1 MMTTKMTETA
11 YETIGLDRTGRWVL
25 TCDHASNHV
34 PSWVNDGNLGL
45 PAADME
51 RHIAYDIGAAA
62 VTRHLSE
69 HLDSPAVL
77 SHFSRI
83 VIDPN
88 RGHDDP
94 TLMRKIYDGSII
106 PANRYANSVELKR
119 RKDELYFP
127 YHAAIADAAS
137 SIDKPV
143 ICAIHSFT
151 PQLQNQPKRPWE
163 VGVLYAD
170 DDRLAKPMIAACRA
184 LGWCVGDN
192 QPYNGD
198 LPGDAIDQHA
208 LQHGRPNILIEIRND
223 LIEDAAGQ
231 RLWAER
237 LAPILTETLAA
248 TGL

>member
-11 YETIGLDRTGRWVL
+11 YESIGQEKPGRWVL

-34 PSWVNDGNLGL
+34 PDWINGGDLGL
-45 PAADME
+45 PAEDME
-51 RHIAYDIGAAA
+51 RHIAYDIGAAG
-62 VTRHLSE
+62 VTTYLSE
-69 HLDSPAVL
+69 LLDSPAVL
-77 SHFSRI
+77 SRFSRI

-88 RGHDDP
+88 RGHNDP

-106 PANRYANSVELKR
+106 PANRYANAAELQR

-137 SIDKPV
+137 NIARPV

-151 PQLQNQPKRPWE
+151 PQLQNQPRRPWDI
-163 VGVLYAD
+163 GVLYAD
-170 DDRLAKPMIAACRA
+170 DDRLASPLIDACRA
-184 LGWCVGDN
+184 QGWCVGDN

-208 LQHGRPNILIEIRND
+208 LQYGRPNILIEIRND
-223 LIEDAAGQ
+223 LIEDTASQ

>member
-1 MMTTKMTETA
+1 MMTVKMA
-11 YETIGLDRTGRWVL
+11 DRAFQIVGEDKAGRWVL
-25 TCDHASNHV
+25 TCDHASNRV
-34 PSWVNDGNLGL
+34 PSWVNGGDLAL
-45 PAADME
+45 PAEDMQ
-51 RHIAYDIGAAA
+51 RHIAFDIGAAG

-69 HLDSPAVL
+69 LLNSPAIL
-77 SHFSRI
+77 SDFSRI

-106 PANRYANSVELKR
+106 PANRDATAQDLQR

-127 YHAAIADAAS
+127 YHAAIADTAT
-137 SIDKPV
+137 KVENPV

-163 VGVLYAD
+163 IGILYAED
-170 DDRLAKPMIAACRA
+170 TRLAAPLMDACRDS
-184 LGWCVGDN
+184 GWCVGDN
-192 QPYNGD
+192 RPYNGD

-208 LQHGRPNILIEIRND
+208 LQHGRPNVLIELRND
-223 LIEDAAGQ
+223 LIAEDAGQ